1 MPMAIPSWFGFERG
15 WLARALKALREDPS
29 VFAKGRL
36 AEAQMRLGLGNQQV
50 YALEHWLRA
59 LQFVM
64 GEKGAYRLTERA
76 LIISDWDPQLEEPGT
91 WYAIHYWLASNRDY
105 AFSYWCAV
113 NLLPRRFSREE
124 LQSVLACEFP
134 GKSRSTYAN
143 HLRAF
148 LEVVRRTPLGSV
160 LGLFVVNDESVSRES
175 FDPAQIPSAVV
186 SYALCDWRQR
196 NNRTTAAIAELEQ
209 AEAPG
214 RIFAMGEATLNE
226 HLNAVSERYSQ
237 RVLWVSRT
245 AGLNSL
251 AFAND
256 LEANILLLTYY
267 YEQVEGLSPTEA
279 LTASISARSV
289 TGGGE

>member
-15 WLARALKALREDPS
+15 WLARALKALREDAGIL
-29 VFAKGRL
+29 AKGRL

-59 LQFVM
+59 LHLVS
-64 GEKGAYRLTERA
+64 GDKTAYDLTDRA
-76 LIISDWDPQLEEPGT
+76 VLIGDWDPQIEEPGT
-91 WYAIHYWLASNRDY
+91 WYAIHYWLASNRDH

-113 NLLPRRFSREE
+113 NRLPCRFSREE
-124 LQSVLACEFP
+124 LLSVLANEFP

-148 LEVVRRTPLGSV
+148 LEVVRRTPLGNT
-160 LGLFVVNDESVSRES
+160 LGLFAVNDDSVSRES
-175 FDPAQIPSAVV
+175 FDPSQVPSAVV

-196 NNRTTAAIAELEQ
+196 NSRSTVAVAEIVQ

-214 RIFAMGEATLNE
+214 RAFAMSEAALNE
-226 HLNAVSERYSQ
+226 HLDTISQRYSE

-245 AGLNSL
+245 AGLNSVT
-251 AFAND
+251 FASD
-256 LEANILLLTYY
+256 LDPNVLLRTYY
-267 YEQVEGLSPTEA
+267 HEQLEGLSPPEA
-279 LTASISARSV
+279 LAASIAAQGKAR
-289 TGGGE
+289 GGE